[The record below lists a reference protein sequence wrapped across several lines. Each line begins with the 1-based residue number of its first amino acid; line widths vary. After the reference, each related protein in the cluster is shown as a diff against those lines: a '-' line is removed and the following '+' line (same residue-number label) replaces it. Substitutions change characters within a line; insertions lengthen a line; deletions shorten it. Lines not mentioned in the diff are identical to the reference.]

1 MDRVSPNQRSRNMG
15 RIRSKN
21 TAPEILVRRLLCQ
34 LGFRSRYRICNNK
47 LPGRP
52 DLVFPRLKKI
62 VFVNG
67 CFWHSH
73 ACKAA
78 HIPLSRQE
86 YWGPKLRR
94 NKLRDR
100 RNVKRLKQDG
110 YKVLVL
116 WECQLARTSFVTAQL
131 TGFLREQ

>member
-1 MDRVSPNQRSRNMG
+1 MDRLSPDQRSRNMG
-15 RIRSKN
+15 RIRGKD
-21 TAPEILVRRLLCQ
+21 TAPEILVRRLVCQ
-34 LGFRSRYRICNNK
+34 LGFRSRYRVCNQK

-78 HIPLSRQE
+78 HIPRSRLE
-86 YWGPKLRR
+86 YWGPKLMG
-94 NKLRDR
+94 NKLRDKK
-100 RNVKRLKQDG
+100 NLKRLRQGG
-110 YKVLVL
+110 YKILVL
-116 WECQLARTSFVTAQL
+116 WECQLSKTSFTAARL
-131 TGFLREQ
+131 AKFLHR